1 MAGDGDDE
9 ETLLD
14 EPVTVA
20 NLAELRGHVL
30 GLARLAGLPE
40 ERAQD
45 FVLAVYEAVTN
56 AVKHVGGGGHLAV
69 VRDDQRRLIADVH
82 DAGPGMPYSVTITL
96 PPPTA
101 AGGRGLWL
109 ASSLVD
115 HSTSAARRRVRRC
128 AWRCPS
134 RRTDRQSSPVSV
146 RCRATSRSL
155 VLVAWLA
162 RTSSTNAWSAVSR

>member
-1 MAGDGDDE
+1 MAWASVTGARAHSWWFDRVYVGYERAVTGDGDDE

-30 GLARLAGLPE
+30 RLARRAGLPE

-45 FVLAVYEAVTN
+45 FALAVYEAVTN
-56 AVKHVGGGGHLAV
+56 AVKHAGGGGQLAV

-82 DAGPGMPYSVTITL
+82 DTGPGMPCAVTITL

-101 AGGRGLWL
+101 TGGRGLWL
-109 ASSLVD
+109 ASNLVD
-115 HSTSAARRRVRRC
+115 HVDVRSE
-128 AWRCPS
+128 PEGTTVHLEMS
-134 RRTDRQSSPVSV
+134 LQSD
-146 RCRATSRSL
+146 
-155 VLVAWLA
+155 
-162 RTSSTNAWSAVSR
+162 